1 MNDKLYDILA
11 KLPRR
16 NLINLMWEALDIKH
30 SYNTRQG
37 TILEAMGAKARTNE
51 KTGGVQYRL
60 PSTLKEIKE
69 NTNNLGL

>member
-16 NLINLMWEALDIKH
+16 NLINLMWEALDVKH
-30 SYNTRQG
+30 SYNTRQAC
-37 TILEAMGAKARTNE
+37 ILEAMGAEVKDNL
-51 KTGGVQYRL
+51 KTGGFQYRL
-60 PSTLKEIKE
+60 PPTLKEIKE